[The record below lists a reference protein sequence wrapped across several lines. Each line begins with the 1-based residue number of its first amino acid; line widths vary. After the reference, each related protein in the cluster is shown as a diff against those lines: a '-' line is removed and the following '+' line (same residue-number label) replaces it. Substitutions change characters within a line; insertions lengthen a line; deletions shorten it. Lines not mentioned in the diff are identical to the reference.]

1 LFGEDAGP
9 ALVSLISQGTDGV
22 EELRKK
28 IRETGS
34 VMSEDAVRAAEK
46 FNDSLEL
53 IGRTIGAFRVE
64 LFSGLVQELA
74 SIADFLANTERGAEA
89 LSKVLDRLKIAAV
102 AFGAYMGTRFVLQM
116 GAAITQFVI
125 AERRIAALTAQKA
138 ALAAQAGVTA
148 GAVGTLGRAVTLAFG
163 PVGVAVAAIGAIASI
178 GLAMR
183 DAASEANSL
192 DERIRQLTAS
202 QS

>member
-89 LSKVLDRLKIAAV
+89 LSKVLDRLMIAV
-102 AFGAYMGTRFVLQM
+102 VSFGVLMGKRFVLQF
-116 GAAITQFVI
+116 GFDITNFVI
-125 AERRIAALTAQKA
+125 
-138 ALAAQAGVTA
+138 G
-148 GAVGTLGRAVTLAFG
+148 
-163 PVGVAVAAIGAIASI
+163 S
-178 GLAMR
+178 
-183 DAASEANSL
+183 
-192 DERIRQLTAS
+192 
-202 QS
+202 